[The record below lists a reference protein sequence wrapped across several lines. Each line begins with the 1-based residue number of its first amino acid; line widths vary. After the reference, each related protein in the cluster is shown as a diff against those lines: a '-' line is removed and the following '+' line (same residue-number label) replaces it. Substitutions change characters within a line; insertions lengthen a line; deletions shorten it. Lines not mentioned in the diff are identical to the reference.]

1 MRNVKRWKNT
11 SKIHHLFSFKNKLK
25 CLRFLSSA
33 IICKRGFAFWL
44 YSADHKDGMQPDQ
57 VLPRCSRFF
66 MENMNS
72 LHAAH
77 TPKTSLEILKDGT
90 ISGISTHNSKEI
102 YESFF
107 NFLCVS
113 SILRASTTRVD
124 QKKKEEKKTCKS
136 FFIVATFSAATF
148 ASSSDRN
155 C

>member
-1 MRNVKRWKNT
+1 
-11 SKIHHLFSFKNKLK
+11 
-25 CLRFLSSA
+25 
-33 IICKRGFAFWL
+33 
-44 YSADHKDGMQPDQ
+44 
-57 VLPRCSRFF
+57 

-107 NFLCVS
+107 LQFLMRS
-113 SILRASTTRVD
+113 SILRETTTRVD
-124 QKKKEEKKTCKS
+124 QKKKEEKTCKS